1 MEAETI
7 VLDHQPIPE
16 LIADNDDQPIAE
28 LIADNDDQSIAE
40 LIADNDDQPI
50 AELIADNDDQP
61 IAELIA
67 DINNDDELIIPEDN
81 SDDRN
86 SLGSGVED
94 DDEKMVQEGDH
105 DWIAKAQIL
114 TSQIKSI
121 ASEMSVDSQ
130 LQRRH
135 RPPTRYG
142 LMNKLKLSFGPGVD
156 RELPS
161 LFSNVVQND
170 HPSRHR
176 NNPLMEGIKHAN
188 QFHQYKLEEE
198 ERQNKKRLR
207 RLAMRRE

>member
-1 MEAETI
+1 MEETI
-7 VLDHQPIPE
+7 VIDH
-16 LIADNDDQPIAE
+16 PIAE
-28 LIADNDDQSIAE
+28 LIADNDDEPIAE

-50 AELIADNDDQP
+50 AELIADNDDDLI
-61 IAELIA
+61 IAE
-67 DINNDDELIIPEDN
+67 NN

-86 SLGSGVED
+86 SLESDVED

-105 DWIAKAQIL
+105 DWIAEAQIL
-114 TSQIKSI
+114 TSQIKSF

-142 LMNKLKLSFGPGVD
+142 LMKELKLSFGPGVD

-161 LFSNVVQND
+161 IFASVDQNN

-188 QFHQYKLEEE
+188 QFHQQYKLEEE
-198 ERQNKKRLR
+198 ERQKKTP
-207 RLAMRRE
+207 